1 MEYKRPQMSDKQK
14 PAFIDQVDLLA
25 DRSPLAGQARI
36 HPLLITKLTLPP
48 QQTHLLERQ
57 SLGQRLSEARQQT
70 LTILSAPAGFGKTTL
85 LAGWAAMCGEH
96 AAWISL
102 DPTENDPLLFW
113 SYVAAACQ
121 QVLPNLE
128 RLVTPVF
135 QQPGPLDVEALLTV
149 LINALAHASSQLF
162 LILDDYHVIITQ
174 EIHQQMTF
182 LIEHAPATL
191 HLILSTRTDP
201 PFPLARFRARQT
213 IYELRTLD
221 LRFSEEETLL
231 FLQQE
236 LGITLPTQVILDVI
250 EQKLEGWPAGLHLLA
265 LSLKKRPDPLQWL
278 LDWNG
283 QQQHLATYLI
293 EEVLLQQTTE
303 IQEFLLCTSLL
314 PRLTGSL
321 CDALLERSDG
331 VDVLEMLARANLFL
345 TPLDEEHTWYRYHH
359 LFAQVLKHR
368 LYRRQDK
375 ERIAQLCRRASTW
388 YLQHNQVLDAVEMTI
403 LAEDYTEAA
412 NLLEQQG
419 LPIAQGYPYTRFIAW
434 IKQFPPSI
442 LIQHP
447 NLANWYASALMMLGQ
462 LDQLHV
468 AGETA
473 ARGFEAQGN
482 LSSLGTMLAFN
493 AIRHYWTG
501 DHAAFTRLREQAV
514 LLLTEHAPEAG
525 LALTILNGFAAFQQ
539 GQALV
544 ARPLFDTWLRFH
556 EQNPTFTGYM
566 AGCTMCSA
574 DIWWLQGQ
582 LHKAV
587 PLYQQVMERA
597 KALPFPISEVH
608 FRWSKV
614 LLEWNRLDEA
624 EAFLQLALQAARRM
638 QHTKLLSLGAT
649 QQARLL
655 LARGKREQAE
665 QALREASH
673 LASQHPYQVAQQEA
687 LLEEGRLL
695 LLQDNKVAFE
705 DWCARVGITSESSPT
720 FAQEQVALL
729 LARWLI
735 AHQQAD
741 LAMAFLPAWREAA
754 RESGR
759 DLVVMQCSLIQALA
773 HATRQEYRPALD
785 LLAQTVQ
792 RAELG
797 GFVRLFLNEGLA
809 MREMLTM
816 LAAKRSMELP
826 YLQTLLAAFPQSVCP
841 PVPDTEHT
849 PAFSS
854 RTDAPHGP
862 LSPREEEILRLIAQ
876 GATNEEIAA
885 QLVIAYTTVK
895 RHVSTILSK
904 LDATNRTQAV
914 AIAREQGW
922 LSSEM

>member
-1 MEYKRPQMSDKQK
+1 MNDKQEPVFSDK
-14 PAFIDQVDLLA
+14 VDLLA
-25 DRSPLAGQARI
+25 GRIVKQARI

-48 QQTHLLERQ
+48 QQTHLVNRQ
-57 SLGQRLSEARQQT
+57 GLDQRLSEAKQQT
-70 LTILSAPAGFGKTTL
+70 LTVLSAPAGFGKTTL
-85 LAGWAAMCGEH
+85 LAGWAATCGEH
-96 AAWISL
+96 VAWISL

-121 QVLPNLE
+121 QVLPDLE
-128 RLVTPVF
+128 HLTTPVF
-135 QQPGPLDVEALLTV
+135 QQPGPLDVDALLTV
-149 LINALAHASSQLF
+149 LINAMAHPSSRLF
-162 LILDDYHVIITQ
+162 LILDDYHVITAQ

-182 LIEHAPATL
+182 LIEHAPTTL

-221 LRFSEEETLL
+221 LRFSEEETIL

-236 LGITLPTQVILDVI
+236 LGLTLPTPVILDVI

-293 EEVLLQQTTE
+293 EEVLLQQTAE

-345 TPLDEEHTWYRYHH
+345 TALDEEHTWYRYHH

-368 LYRRQDK
+368 LYRCQDK
-375 ERIAQLCRRASTW
+375 ERIAQLCRRASAW
-388 YLQHNQVLDAVEMTI
+388 YMQHNQVLDAVEMTI

-434 IKQFPPSI
+434 IKQFPPSV
-442 LIQHP
+442 LMQHP
-447 NLANWYASALMMLGQ
+447 DLANWYASALMMLGQ
-462 LDQLHV
+462 LDRLHA
-468 AGETA
+468 AGEIA
-473 ARGFEAQGN
+473 ARGFEAQEN

-514 LLLTEHAPEAG
+514 PLLTEHALESG
-525 LALTILNGFAAFQQ
+525 LTLTILNGFAAFQQ
-539 GQALV
+539 GQV
-544 ARPLFDTWLRFH
+544 QIARPLFDTWLRFY
-556 EQNPTFTGYM
+556 EQHPTFTGYM
-566 AGCTMCSA
+566 AGCAMCSA

-597 KALPFPISEVH
+597 KALPFPISEVQ

-624 EAFLQLALQAARRM
+624 EAFLQQALQGARRM
-638 QHTKLLSLGAT
+638 QHTKLLSQGAI
-649 QQARLL
+649 QQARLF
-655 LARGKREQAE
+655 LARGKREPAE
-665 QALREASH
+665 QALQEASH
-673 LASQHPYQVAQQEA
+673 LASQHHYPQAQQEA

-695 LLQDNKVAFE
+695 LLQENRVAFE
-705 DWCARVGITSESSPT
+705 DWCARVGITGESLPT
-720 FAQEQVALL
+720 FAQEQAALL

-735 AHQQAD
+735 TQQQAD
-741 LAMAFLPAWREAA
+741 QALAFLPGWCEAA
-754 RESGR
+754 RASGR
-759 DLVVMQCSLIQALA
+759 ELVVMQCSLVQVLA
-773 HATRQEYRPALD
+773 HAARQEYPPALD
-785 LLAQTVQ
+785 LLARTVQ
-792 RAELG
+792 RAEIG
-797 GFVRLFLNEGLA
+797 GFVHLFLNEGLL
-809 MREMLTM
+809 MQEMLTM
-816 LAAKRSMELP
+816 LAAKRSAELP
-826 YLQTLLAAFPQSVCP
+826 YLQTLLAAFSQSARP
-841 PVPDTEHT
+841 LVPATKHAPEL
-849 PAFSS
+849 SS
-854 RTDAPHGP
+854 QIAAPRGP

-885 QLVIAYTTVK
+885 RLVIAYTTVK

-904 LDATNRTQAV
+904 LDAANRTQAV

-922 LSSEM
+922 LPSEM